1 MKQLTPLQVLLALMQ
16 RKWDAG
22 DGQGAA
28 ALARSGAPDVHPRA
42 VPKLNNPDQ
51 SQLPDAELESYG
63 GGRGREAAA
72 EDQE

>member
-1 MKQLTPLQVLLALMQ
+1 MKQLIPLQILLAVRQ

-22 DGQGAA
+22 DEQRVA
-28 ALARSGAPDVHPRA
+28 ALGRLAAPDVHPRA